1 MNNHLMNYNNTEG
14 EIVDYE
20 VRFTEDKP
28 DKDLLYSLYQNMI
41 GTSSKHSIM
50 NGGDEA
56 KNKDNRVSGY
66 LNEAIQKGIN

>member
-50 NGGDEA
+50 NG
-56 KNKDNRVSGY
+56 
-66 LNEAIQKGIN
+66 

>member
-1 MNNHLMNYNNTEG
+1 
-14 EIVDYE
+14 
-20 VRFTEDKP
+20 
-28 DKDLLYSLYQNMI
+28 MI